1 MTLDSALIALPSLH
15 LQLLYLPAVLL
26 CIASPGPDMLLSIAR
41 GLGQGKLAAWVSATG
56 TTCGIACHSLL
67 VGLGL
72 TALLQASVA
81 AFTVLKLAGAAYLV
95 WLGVQAIRSHSL
107 ITLDAAKQLP
117 LPRVFLAGWMSNL
130 LNPKV
135 AVFVLAFIPQFVDP
149 AAAASVARAQ
159 IFGLGAVFAGLTLLS
174 YGGMGSA
181 ASGIRRVLLA
191 RPHWVRRLNVGAGTV
206 LVASG
211 LGVLA
216 LRQR

>member
-1 MTLDSALIALPSLH
+1 MSPDTTLIALPPLQ

-41 GLGQGKLAAWVSATG
+41 GLGQGTLAAWVSASG

-72 TALLQASVA
+72 TALLQASVT

-107 ITLDAAKQLP
+107 ITLDAARQQS
-117 LPRVFLAGWMSNL
+117 LPRVFMAGWMSNV

-149 AAAASVARAQ
+149 AAAPAMARAQ
-159 IFGLGAVFAGLTLLS
+159 IFGLGAVFAVLTLLA
-174 YGGMGSA
+174 YGGMGAA
-181 ASGIRRVLLA
+181 ASTIRRVLQL